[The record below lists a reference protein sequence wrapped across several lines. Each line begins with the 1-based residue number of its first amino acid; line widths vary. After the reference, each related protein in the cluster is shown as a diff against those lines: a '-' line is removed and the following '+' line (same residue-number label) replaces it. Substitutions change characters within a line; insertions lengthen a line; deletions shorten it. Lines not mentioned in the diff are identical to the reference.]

1 MLPTVLAPGSCLAPR
16 EILIVIEFSQDAEIN
31 RLLRAIPADAC
42 ARLIAGSEVVTL
54 KRGDLIY
61 QPGEPIRR
69 VYFPADMILSV
80 ISVMENGDRVEVGTI
95 GNEGMGGLPAFLE
108 SESSPFTVFVQVS
121 GESRAVDAE
130 LVNSVAADSPETRA
144 LLHRYTQSFL
154 NQSAQSAACNRMHSI
169 EERCARWLLM
179 THDRVGRDT
188 FDLTQEFLSD
198 MLGVRRAGVT
208 VVCGAFQRAG
218 FIRYRRGHIA
228 ILDRAKLEE
237 VTCECY
243 ARVRSEVDRLVGPAP
258 SRSELVPA
266 HDGAQSS

>member
-1 MLPTVLAPGSCLAPR
+1 MT
-16 EILIVIEFSQDAEIN
+16 EFSQAAEVN
-31 RLLRAIPADAC
+31 RLLRAVPADAY

-54 KRGDLIY
+54 ERGDLVY

-69 VYFPADMILSV
+69 VYFPSNMILSV
-80 ISVMENGDRVEVGTI
+80 ISVMDNGDRVEVGTI

-108 SESSPFTVFVQVS
+108 SESSPNTVFVQVS
-121 GESRAVDAE
+121 GEARMMDAE
-130 LVNSVAADSPETRA
+130 LLREVADTSPDTRTM
-144 LLHRYTQSFL
+144 LHRYTQSFL

-188 FDLTQEFLSD
+188 FDLTQEFLAD

-208 VVCGAFQRAG
+208 VVCGALQRAG

-243 ARVRSEVDRLVGPAP
+243 ARVRGEVDRLVGAPPSPA
-258 SRSELVPA
+258 ELVA
-266 HDGAQSS
+266 AGDGRPHS

>member
-1 MLPTVLAPGSCLAPR
+1 M
-16 EILIVIEFSQDAEIN
+16 IESLQGAEVN
-31 RLLRAIPADAC
+31 RLLRAIPADAY
-42 ARLIAGSEVVTL
+42 ARLIADSDAVTVE
-54 KRGDLIY
+54 RGDLIY
-61 QPGEPIRR
+61 RPGEPIRR
-69 VYFPADMILSV
+69 VYFPTDMILSV

-108 SESSPFTVFVQVS
+108 SDSSPYTVFVQVS
-121 GESRAVDAE
+121 GEGRALDADVLRE
-130 LVNSVAADSPETRA
+130 VTEASPETRTM
-144 LLHRYTQSFL
+144 LHRYTQSFL
-154 NQSAQSAACNRMHSI
+154 NQGAQSAACNRMHSI

-179 THDRVGRDT
+179 THDRVGKDA

-243 ARVRSEVDRLVGPAP
+243 ARVKAEVDRLVGPPAA
-258 SRSELVPA
+258 RADLVAAGNGRREL
-266 HDGAQSS
+266 

>member
-1 MLPTVLAPGSCLAPR
+1 MT
-16 EILIVIEFSQDAEIN
+16 EFSQGAEVN
-31 RLLRAIPADAC
+31 RLLRAIPIDAYV
-42 ARLIAGSEVVTL
+42 RLVEESEIITA

-61 QPGEPIRR
+61 EPGRPIRQ

-80 ISVMENGDRVEVGTI
+80 ISIMKNGDRVEVGTI

-108 SESSPFTVFVQVS
+108 SESSPHTVFVQVS
-121 GESRAVDAE
+121 GEGRVVDVDR
-130 LVNSVAADSPETRA
+130 LRDVADASPEVQTM
-144 LLHRYTQSFL
+144 LHRYTQSFL
-154 NQSAQSAACNRMHSI
+154 NQSSQSAACNRMHSI

-179 THDRVGRDT
+179 THDRVGRDA
-188 FDLTQEFLSD
+188 FDLTQEFLAD

-208 VVCGAFQRAG
+208 VVCGALQRAG

-243 ARVRSEVDRLVGPAP
+243 GRVRAEVDRLVGPPPA
-258 SRSELVPA
+258 RLELA
-266 HDGAQSS
+266 SAGGNGRTS

>member
-1 MLPTVLAPGSCLAPR
+1 M
-16 EILIVIEFSQDAEIN
+16 IESPQDAEVN
-31 RLLRAIPADAC
+31 RLLRAIPADAY
-42 ARLIAGSEVVTL
+42 ARLVAESEVVTVE
-54 KRGDLIY
+54 RGELIY
-61 QPGEPIRR
+61 QPAEPIRR
-69 VYFPADMILSV
+69 VYFPTDMILSV

-108 SESSPFTVFVQVS
+108 SESSPYTVFVQVS
-121 GESRAVDAE
+121 GEGRVVDAE
-130 LVNSVAADSPETRA
+130 RLRDVVDASPETRTM
-144 LLHRYTQSFL
+144 LHRYTQSFL
-154 NQSAQSAACNRMHSI
+154 NQGAQSAACNRMHSI

-179 THDRVGRDT
+179 THDRVGSNA

-243 ARVRSEVDRLVGPAP
+243 GRVKAEVDRLVGPAAGA
-258 SRSELVPA
+258 ELVTA
-266 HDGAQSS
+266 TNGATIL

>member
-1 MLPTVLAPGSCLAPR
+1 MLESPQG
-16 EILIVIEFSQDAEIN
+16 AEVN
-31 RLLRAIPADAC
+31 RLLRAIPADAY
-42 ARLIAGSEVVTL
+42 ARLVAGSEVVTVE
-54 KRGDLIY
+54 RGDLIY
-61 QPGEPIRR
+61 QPAEPIRR
-69 VYFPADMILSV
+69 VYFPTDMILSV

-108 SESSPFTVFVQVS
+108 SESSPYTVFVQVS
-121 GESRAVDAE
+121 GEGRVLDAG
-130 LVNSVAADSPETRA
+130 LLRDVAEGSPETRTM
-144 LLHRYTQSFL
+144 LHRYTQSFL

-179 THDRVGRDT
+179 THDRVGKDA

-208 VVCGAFQRAG
+208 VVCGALQRAG
-218 FIRYRRGHIA
+218 FIRYRRGHIT

-243 ARVRSEVDRLVGPAP
+243 ARVQAEVNRLVGPPAAG
-258 SRSELVPA
+258 RELVATGGGRP
-266 HDGAQSS
+266 GS